1 MPCGLS
7 SGQCHV
13 QRGVGGSGERSYEGE
28 LSGQF
33 GVNQKYRGTIEIVVP
48 EASGT
53 LALDPGALMGGPAGW
68 EWTY

>member
-1 MPCGLS
+1 M
-7 SGQCHV
+7 
-13 QRGVGGSGERSYEGE
+13 
-28 LSGQF
+28 
-33 GVNQKYRGTIEIVVP
+33 NQKYRGTIEIVVP